1 VDGRDQRGGVD
12 RGAER
17 EGVLEEE
24 EVRDVGEVGLAGVEE
39 ALEDA
44 EVDEGRG
51 FESVGDGFR
60 IPRSSCADGERW
72 DRAPLFLET
81 QYRCPAGRARC
92 ARSGNFVAGRGL
104 RLGASVGRELYFP
117 ADQREVQA
125 KQ

>member
-1 VDGRDQRGGVD
+1 MDCGDEWGGVDGR
-12 RGAER
+12 AEG
-17 EGVLEEE
+17 EGVLQEE
-24 EVRDVGEVGLAGVEE
+24 EVANVGEVGLPGVEE

-72 DRAPLFLET
+72 DRPPLFLET
-81 QYRCPAGRARC
+81 QYRCHAGRARC

-104 RLGASVGRELYFP
+104 RLGASVGREPYFLT
-117 ADQREVQA
+117 DQREDHA
-125 KQ
+125 KP

>member
-1 VDGRDQRGGVD
+1 MDCGDEWGRVD
-12 RGAER
+12 RCAEG
-17 EGVLEEE
+17 EGVLQKE
-24 EVRDVGEVGLAGVEE
+24 EVRDVGEVGLAGVDE

-51 FESVGDGFR
+51 FESGSDGFR

-117 ADQREVQA
+117 ADQRQVQA

>member
-1 VDGRDQRGGVD
+1 MDGGDQRGGVD

-60 IPRSSCADGERW
+60 IPRS
-72 DRAPLFLET
+72 
-81 QYRCPAGRARC
+81 PART
-92 ARSGNFVAGRGL
+92 
-104 RLGASVGRELYFP
+104 ASVGIVRLYF
-117 ADQREVQA
+117 
-125 KQ
+125 